1 MSNSNHSLLCFL
13 TLFNLRKFPNVLIH
27 NEMNTNTNKCN
38 NTKIVQKLVFYQ
50 NQKVYTIDFYNK
62 IIEILT
68 NISEIFLKL
77 YLKFMKKIAY
87 FVDLNDDQVKL
98 RRLIIFYDVIKM

>member
-1 MSNSNHSLLCFL
+1 
-13 TLFNLRKFPNVLIH
+13 
-27 NEMNTNTNKCN
+27 MNTNTNKCN

-50 NQKVYTIDFYNK
+50 NKKVYTIDFYNK

-68 NISEIFLKL
+68 NILEISLKL

>member
-1 MSNSNHSLLCFL
+1 
-13 TLFNLRKFPNVLIH
+13 
-27 NEMNTNTNKCN
+27 MNTKTNKCIS
-38 NTKIVQKLVFYQ
+38 TKIVQKLVFYQ

-62 IIEILT
+62 IIDIIT
-68 NISEIFLKL
+68 NISEISLKL

-98 RRLIIFYDVIKM
+98 LQQLIIFHDVIKM